1 VSEVTLRSYLPTDLP
16 ILFAFQLDP
25 EATAMADF
33 PSRDEEAFAAHWAK
47 ILADPTTRNSIV
59 EVDGE
64 VAGSLGAWPADG
76 RRYVGYWFGRAFW
89 GRGVATAALRAFVAE
104 VDERPL
110 YAYVAVGNVA
120 SQRVLE
126 KCGFVP
132 IERDEAEILYELG
145 SPGSTARTSSSTSSL
160 SAT

>member
-1 VSEVTLRSYLPTDLP
+1 MNEVTLRSYLPTDLP

-33 PSRDEEAFAAHWAK
+33 PSRDEEAFTAHWAK
-47 ILADPTTRNSIV
+47 ILADPANRISVV

-64 VAGSLGAWPADG
+64 VAGSISAWPADG
-76 RRYVGYWFGRAFW
+76 RRYVGYWFGRKFW
-89 GRGVATAALRAFVAE
+89 GRGVATAALRAFVAD

-110 YAYVAVGNVA
+110 HAYVAVGNVG

-126 KCGFVP
+126 KGGFVP
-132 IERDEAEILYELG
+132 IERDEVEILYELG